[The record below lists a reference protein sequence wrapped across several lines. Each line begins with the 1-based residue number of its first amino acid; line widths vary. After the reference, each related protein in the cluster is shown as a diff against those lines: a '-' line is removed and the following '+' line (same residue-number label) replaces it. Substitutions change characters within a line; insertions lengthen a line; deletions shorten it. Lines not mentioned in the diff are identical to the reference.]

1 MSLTQNQKT
10 IWSKARSAGSGGQA
24 VSLDDGACS
33 YLIARIATDLGLE
46 GSFPELT
53 STVYPFF
60 SNIPVKDLSIKG
72 INPLSLFERLVSLV
86 DDGDTYFSCI
96 ARLHRARL
104 KYEIILESQPFP
116 TIEQV
121 GPRALLQYG
130 QIKSKNLTALLFW
143 RKWLYDLDNRAAQET
158 GYLFEPVIAGAV
170 GGTEVSATNSP
181 VRRRSNTSKGRQID
195 CYIDDDEGQR
205 AYEIKLRV
213 TIAASGQGRWSE
225 ELDFPADCEDS
236 NITPILIVLDGT
248 ENDKLAQLKNSFI
261 SSGGKAYIGDSAWS
275 HLEDLAGNVMSKF
288 IELYVRKP
296 IEQLVERGEENLPS
310 FKLIDTGDSVNFE
323 IGDENMIISR
333 KKMSE

>member
-1 MSLTQNQKT
+1 MPLTQSQKAV
-10 IWSKARSAGSGGQA
+10 WSKARSAGSGGQA

-33 YLIARIATDLGLE
+33 YLIARIAADLELE
-46 GSFPELT
+46 DSFPEFT
-53 STVYPFF
+53 SKVDPFF
-60 SNIPVKDLSIKG
+60 SNIPVKKLSITG
-72 INPLSLFERLVSLV
+72 INPLPLFERLVSLI

-130 QIKSKNLTALLFW
+130 QIKSSNLTALLFW

-181 VRRRSNTSKGRQID
+181 VRRRSNKSKGRQID
-195 CYIDDDEGQR
+195 CYIDDSEGQR

-213 TIAASGQGRWSE
+213 TIAASGQGRWGE
-225 ELDFPADCEDS
+225 EIDFPADCRAS
-236 NITPILIVLDGT
+236 NIEPILVVLDGT
-248 ENDKLAQLKNSFI
+248 ENEKLTQLKSSFI
-261 SSGGKAYIGDSAWS
+261 ESGGKAYIGDSAWK
-275 HLEDLAGNVMSKF
+275 HLEDLAGNVMSNF
-288 IELYVRKP
+288 IERYVRKP
-296 IEQLVERGEENLPS
+296 IEQLVEKGDENLPS
-310 FKLIDTGDSVNFE
+310 FKLIDAGDSVNLE
-323 IGDENMIISR
+323 IGDESMSIIR
-333 KKMSE
+333 K